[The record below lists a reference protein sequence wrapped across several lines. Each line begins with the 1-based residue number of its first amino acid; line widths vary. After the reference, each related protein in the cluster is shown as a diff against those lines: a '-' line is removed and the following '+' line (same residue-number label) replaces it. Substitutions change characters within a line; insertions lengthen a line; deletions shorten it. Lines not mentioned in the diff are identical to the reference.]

1 MAHRQRRQNY
11 RPRFLGV
18 NHARVTAELA
28 TMAQASHLFDT
39 AITPLIVP
47 AFLTL
52 PPTLRQAWWDGLLS
66 SIVGAMTASIGDKA
80 TQDSCDDL
88 YERAKDFAR
97 DLAKLPTA
105 DIPTRL

>member
-1 MAHRQRRQNY
+1 M
-11 RPRFLGV
+11 

-28 TMAQASHLFDT
+28 TMALASQLFDT
-39 AITPLIVP
+39 VLTPLIIP
-47 AFLTL
+47 GFNAL
-52 PPTLRQAWWDGLLS
+52 PPTLRQAWWDGFLS